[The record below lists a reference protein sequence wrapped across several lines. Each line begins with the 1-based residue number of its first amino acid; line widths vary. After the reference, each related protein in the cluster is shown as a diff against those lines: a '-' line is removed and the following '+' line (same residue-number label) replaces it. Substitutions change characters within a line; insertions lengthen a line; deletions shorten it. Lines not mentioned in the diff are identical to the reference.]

1 MSDTERTLPWHHAE
15 LAHADG
21 VPHVY
26 TQASPDAPLLVRLP
40 GRIFATVAALRQRG
54 HVVTLPRMVR
64 SERPVIRGE
73 PAGGRGG
80 RKHFSEGC
88 RTDPDP
94 PLATR

>member
-15 LAHADG
+15 LAHVDG

-40 GRIFATVAALRQRG
+40 GCTCATVDTLRQRG
-54 HVVTLPRMVR
+54 RVVTLPRMVR

-80 RKHFSEGC
+80 SKTF
-88 RTDPDP
+88 
-94 PLATR
+94 TRRP